1 MYYFRDMTSVNDKL
15 RALPSVDEVLRKDW
29 AKALTKQYG
38 LELLKETLRGVID
51 GFRSDILKETEVDI
65 NNFEELVREKVKSKI
80 EESLTSTM
88 KKVVNATGTI
98 LHTNLGRSL
107 LCDDALKAINIAG
120 ANNIN
125 LEYDIDSEGRGLRD
139 SHVEGLITKLT
150 GAEAALVVNNNAA
163 AVLLTLNSLAEGKE
177 VVVSRGE
184 QVEIGGSFRLPD
196 IIKKSGCKLVEVG
209 TTNRTHLKDYEE
221 AVTSDT
227 AVFLKAHTSN
237 YHVVGFTKEVT
248 LKDLSESAHK
258 ASVALVEDLGSGLL
272 VDLTPFGIKGE
283 PLVKDSILAGVDV
296 VTFSG
301 DKLLGGPQ
309 AGIVAGKKVF
319 IDKINKSPLK
329 RALRVDKLTL
339 SALEATLKLYL
350 NPDTLTSKLPSLK
363 YISRNLEEIK
373 TLADDAKINLEKS
386 LGKDFSV
393 TVVESKAQ
401 VGSGSL
407 PGQELKSFALEVT
420 SKTMSASKIFSKFLK
435 GGSFC
440 VLGRVNNDKFYL
452 DLRAVEDVAQVNP
465 FK

>member
-1 MYYFRDMTSVNDKL
+1 MASVNDKL
-15 RALPSVDEVLRKDW
+15 RALPSIDELLRKDW
-29 AKALTKQYG
+29 AAALTEMYG
-38 LELLKETLRGVID
+38 PDLLKETLRVVID
-51 GFRSDILKETEVDI
+51 NLRSNILDGVDTGPDYYDSIQNEVVLTI
-65 NNFEELVREKVKSKI
+65 EKSMA
-80 EESLTSTM
+80 STI

-107 LCDDALKAINIAG
+107 LCDDALEAINVAG

-125 LEYDIDSEGRGLRD
+125 LEYDIEREGRGLRD
-139 SHVEGLITKLT
+139 SHVEKLITKLT

-163 AVLLTLNSLAEGKE
+163 AVLLALNSLAEGKE

-196 IIKKSGCKLVEVG
+196 IINKSGCKLVEVG

-221 AVTSDT
+221 AVTDDT

-237 YHVVGFTKEVT
+237 YHVVGFTKEVS
-248 LKDLSESAHK
+248 LSDLSGAARK
-258 ASVALVEDLGSGLL
+258 AGIALVEDLGSGLL

-283 PLVKDSILAGVDV
+283 PLVKDSIAAGVDV

-309 AGIVAGKKVF
+309 AGIVAGKKYF
-319 IDKINKSPLK
+319 IDKLNKSPLK

-339 SALEATLKLYL
+339 SALEATLKLYS

-363 YISRNLEEIK
+363 YISRSPEDIK
-373 TLADDAKINLEKS
+373 AVADDAKTGLEKS
-386 LGKDFSV
+386 LGDDFSV
-393 TVVESKAQ
+393 AVVESFAQ

-407 PGQELKSFALEVT
+407 PGQELKSYALEISS
-420 SKTMSASKIFSKFLK
+420 SKMSASKIFSKFLK
-435 GGSFC
+435 EGSFC
-440 VLGRVNNDKFYL
+440 VLGRVHDDKFYL
-452 DLRAVEDVAQVNP
+452 DLRAVDSADGVNP